1 MADGRPLPLRPVG
14 SVEIGPGVHL
24 LETDEGGAVFL
35 DGMASWCYEPDD
47 VIGRRLAAVQLS
59 ETKAARPGAIAAA
72 FGIEYE
78 TLRRWRM
85 AWRESGVEGL
95 VPQKTGMKGP
105 YKLIEDKRR
114 ETAELHAQGLGLR
127 AMQGLSAGCRPRPL
141 DGAPGTS
148 WCWSGALSFTG
159 HHGPRAPR
167 APRSARRRAGARACR
182 AARRCRASDL

>member
-114 ETAELHAQGLGLR
+114 EIAELHAQGLGLR
-127 AMQGLSAGCRPRPL
+127 AMQGLSASTPRRCAGDFLVLVRRPL
-141 DGAPGTS
+141 LHRSPRTSSPSRAQKRATPSGRSRVPGCS
-148 WCWSGALSFTG
+148 SVQSQ
-159 HHGPRAPR
+159 
-167 APRSARRRAGARACR
+167 
-182 AARRCRASDL
+182 